1 MNECEQ
7 LHPLLR
13 GYLGDTLSARDR
25 RMVARHL
32 NLCASAR
39 KELDRLRGGNLK
51 SPVVSANPPKES
63 WDFKALRWLF
73 KKPSGETNKPSKEAE
88 PPAPKKVKP
97 AKEGSA
103 ASPNAAPAAVFP
115 NLKHPQSSTLIPIL
129 GVLFLFV
136 GLVFLTHFIQNAGQ
150 NSLVKGT
157 QRWLSQHGITALGT
171 PSLDL
176 VLDLTNQPQW
186 GGATAPV
193 AVPYQE
199 IITDTDHYN
208 VFWRILEP
216 GLEPPAVDF
225 TKNQLVVLVL
235 GPKAGPAHSVHF
247 KRMENYANKTVL
259 WYDDAPP
266 ATPSSVRSWVLQVFP
281 KPAQLPVLVQ
291 KIP

>member
-51 SPVVSANPPKES
+51 SPAVSANPPKES

-73 KKPSGETNKPSKEAE
+73 KGKPKETTKTPEPVASKRAKPSKES
-88 PPAPKKVKP
+88 
-97 AKEGSA
+97 SA
-103 ASPNAAPAAVFP
+103 VSSSPNSASAVVMP
-115 NLKHPQSSTLIPIL
+115 DLKRARSSTLIPVL

-157 QRWLSQHGITALGT
+157 QRWLSRHGITVLGT

-186 GGATAPV
+186 GGVTIPIAI
-193 AVPYQE
+193 PYQE
-199 IITDTDHYN
+199 VIEDQAHYDI
-208 VFWRILEP
+208 FWHILEP

-225 TKNQLVVLVL
+225 TKNQLVILTL
-235 GPKAGPAHSVHF
+235 GPRAGSGHSIHF
-247 KRMENYANKTVL
+247 KRMENYADRTVL

-266 ATPSSVRSWVLQVFP
+266 VTPASTRSWVLQMIP
-281 KPAQLPVLVQ
+281 KPAQQPVLIQ